1 MKDLYANLEKLM
13 TIRDALIITFGW
25 LLGLL
30 APAITNAIKD
40 RRELNVV
47 KIALLA
53 ELREL
58 QYNLVLIAFRI
69 ESRYGTLDHTFLN
82 WVKNILNKYVGINS
96 TEKISKTI
104 ETLLKL
110 KAIPRPDDA
119 ADALAVA
126 IAAAQS
132 GSLAEV
138 SR

>member
-110 KAIPRPDDA
+110 KAEE
-119 ADALAVA
+119 LATSHERKKQTEA
-126 IAAAQS
+126 
-132 GSLAEV
+132 G
-138 SR
+138 